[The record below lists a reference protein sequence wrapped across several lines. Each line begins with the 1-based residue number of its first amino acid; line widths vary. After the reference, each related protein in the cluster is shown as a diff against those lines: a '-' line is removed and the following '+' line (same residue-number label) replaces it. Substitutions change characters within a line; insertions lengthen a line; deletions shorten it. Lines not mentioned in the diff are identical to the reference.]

1 MSDDFDDLRSLFDD
15 EEDEDAFPPPD
26 ETPGWDEGDVPRPD
40 TGELSGRLGLTG
52 ALDWQKAGQSDM
64 PESGS
69 DDQPLDFDWLSD
81 VPDAGE
87 SKPSSGGLGLTGQ
100 LDWQKVAGDAEIESG
115 GDMPD
120 WMSDLSPEQPPSGG
134 SPSPIWG
141 DAPPAA
147 SNQGVPDVPD
157 WLLDDQSSAAPEDAI
172 PDWLLGDEVP
182 EATKPDVPDWQSDLR
197 SAAGMPDWLQE
208 AAPEA
213 DFPSDEMLDFPSD
226 MPDME
231 DESGGEDWFADL
243 GQRAT
248 SEAGAS
254 IPDINSAD
262 FLNMFG
268 EEEPEEDVPDILRE
282 IGLAP
287 PRPAATPPPAE
298 PIVNDFSSL
307 LDEGGEEWFAESE
320 AEEEPAE
327 PVNELPDWLTQIE
340 EADLQAEDSGDD
352 FFAEMSDF
360 DEPAQPARTPLQDID
375 SLLAGYDSVET
386 SLPDT
391 DERLLDLNP
400 DIERLLAEDTF
411 DDEDEFAPADLP
423 EGLVAELPDWLSEVG
438 ASVDELSAAALLR
451 KSQKDRP
458 IEELND
464 RLQALHEGG
473 LNLGEGEDPALS
485 PAFKSLLPGVNDA
498 IPPAPVVRAA
508 DAGIA
513 GDLILTDAQRDKVN
527 RLKGMVAAGQAQG
540 EDPSRM
546 TAIDRTLDSPFMRD
560 VLEEEPDLLAVTP
573 EPELAAPVRA
583 RTRPRLKVGRLVV
596 TLLVAA
602 AVILPFFVSA
612 LRIGDLPPDTFDVNS
627 AAFRAFQQVD
637 QIRVGDYVLVA
648 AEYGPT
654 AAAELDGLTDAL
666 LRHIIERGARPVIVS
681 GNAVGLLHASN
692 LLTSIAQTQTV
703 PLVAN
708 QDYYV
713 TRYLA
718 AGVIGTRAFVSNV
731 ASLVAYD
738 LTGQPTNLPLTTLND
753 FGLMVVVAERAEDV
767 RAWAEQVTPYAGN
780 VPLVAA
786 VSFAAAP
793 LAEPYVIPASGS
805 ALTGLSGLLVGFK
818 DAYTYREMLDS
829 SGRPAQIIPPTATT
843 PAPTA
848 VPLVE
853 VTPEA
858 TEPLETATPLPPTE
872 IPTETLIPS
881 VTPTLPTATP
891 SMTPTET
898 LTPSP
903 TPTETPLFPA
913 SFTPTPSDTPDPAN
927 APGITGVINT
937 GDGVNVRQGP
947 GRSFPVV
954 TQLPGR
960 STVQIIGR
968 DGGGEWYNILME
980 DGTEG
985 WISASLVTIQE
996 PTPASS
1002 GKRLPTW
1009 RLVQAETPTP
1019 EGFVPQATAEV
1030 TSEVTAESTPEAT
1043 AEVSTPQPPA
1053 IVKGDKT
1060 TALPVTMAYRDER
1073 WYGMTLG
1080 IIVIV
1085 GVIMLGAIINILRSL
1100 LTRKGRS

>member
-1 MSDDFDDLRSLFDD
+1 
-15 EEDEDAFPPPD
+15 
-26 ETPGWDEGDVPRPD
+26 
-40 TGELSGRLGLTG
+40 
-52 ALDWQKAGQSDM
+52 
-64 PESGS
+64 
-69 DDQPLDFDWLSD
+69 
-81 VPDAGE
+81 
-87 SKPSSGGLGLTGQ
+87 
-100 LDWQKVAGDAEIESG
+100 
-115 GDMPD
+115 
-120 WMSDLSPEQPPSGG
+120 
-134 SPSPIWG
+134 
-141 DAPPAA
+141 
-147 SNQGVPDVPD
+147 
-157 WLLDDQSSAAPEDAI
+157 
-172 PDWLLGDEVP
+172 
-182 EATKPDVPDWQSDLR
+182 
-197 SAAGMPDWLQE
+197 
-208 AAPEA
+208 
-213 DFPSDEMLDFPSD
+213 
-226 MPDME
+226 
-231 DESGGEDWFADL
+231 EDWFADL
-243 GQRAT
+243 GENVIPQ
-248 SEAGAS
+248 AGTP
-254 IPDINSAD
+254 IPDINSDD

-268 EEEPEEDVPDILRE
+268 EEEAEEEVPDILRE

-298 PIVNDFSSL
+298 PAANDFSSL
-307 LDEGGEEWFAESE
+307 LDDGGEDWFAESE

-327 PVNELPDWLTQIE
+327 PANELPDWLTQIE
-340 EADLQAEDSGDD
+340 EADLQAEDD
-352 FFAEMSDF
+352 FFAEMPDF

-400 DIERLLAEDTF
+400 DIERLLADDTF
-411 DDEDEFAPADLP
+411 DDEDDLAPADLP

-513 GDLILTDAQRDKVN
+513 GDLVLTDEQREKVN

-540 EDPSRM
+540 EDTSRA
-546 TAIDRTLDSPFMRD
+546 TAIDRTFDSPFMRD

-573 EPELAAPVRA
+573 EPESAAPVRA
-583 RTRPRLKVGRLVV
+583 RRRPRLKVGRLLV

-612 LRIGDLPPDTFDVNS
+612 LRIGDLPPSSFDANS
-627 AAFRAFQQVD
+627 AAFRAFQMVD
-637 QIRVGDYVLVA
+637 QVRFGDYVLVA

-666 LRHIIERGARPVIVS
+666 LRHVIERGARPVIVS
-681 GNAVGLLHASN
+681 GNAVGLLHANN
-692 LLTSIAQTQTV
+692 LLTGIAQTQTV

-708 QDYYV
+708 RDYFV

-718 AGVIGTRAFVSNV
+718 AGVIGTRAFVGNV

-738 LTGQPTNLPLTTLND
+738 ITGQPTNLPLTTLSD
-753 FGLMVVVAERAEDV
+753 FSVIVVVAERAEDV
-767 RAWAEQVTPYAGN
+767 RAWAEQIAPSAGN

-805 ALTGLSGLLVGFK
+805 NLTGLSGLLVGFK

-829 SGRPAQIIPPTATT
+829 SGRPPQIIPPTATT

-858 TEPLETATPLPPTE
+858 TEPLETATPMPPTE
-872 IPTETLIPS
+872 IPTETLTPS
-881 VTPTLPTATP
+881 ITPTLPTATPSMTP

-927 APGITGVINT
+927 APGISGVINT
-937 GDGVNVRQGP
+937 GDSVNVRQGP

-968 DGGGEWYNILME
+968 DGAGEWYNILME

-1002 GKRLPTW
+1002 GKRLQTW
-1009 RLVQAETPTP
+1009 RLVQVETPTP
-1019 EGFVPQATAEV
+1019 EGFTAEATAEV
-1030 TSEVTAESTPEAT
+1030 TSEVTAEVTPEAT

-1053 IVKGDKT
+1053 ITKGDKT

-1073 WYGMTLG
+1073 WYSMTLG

-1085 GVIMLGAIINILRSL
+1085 GVIVLGAIINILRSL